1 MRGNIK
7 ISEIEKKK
15 KQTIKKNKFLLQKL
29 QLISFEQM
37 SQNESTQN
45 VGASNKHLCTY
56 ILVDP
61 TISSILQA

>member
-7 ISEIEKKK
+7 ISKIEKKK